1 MSADTKPSE
10 ACSQLGEGAMGS
22 PSAGLLLDHIE
33 GFLMEPLSWGY
44 PSSCLGWGLEEQ
56 ELSRVQAWAAS
67 VPLDPKAPENQL
79 LSSLLAISAAPTG
92 VHTVMAKTQPL
103 PPQGGGRQLSLP

>member
-1 MSADTKPSE
+1 MD
-10 ACSQLGEGAMGS
+10 S
-22 PSAGLLLDHIE
+22 PSAGLLFDHIE

-44 PSSCLGWGLEEQ
+44 PSSCLEWGEGLEEQ

-67 VPLDPKAPENQL
+67 APPDPKAPENQL
-79 LSSLLAISAAPTG
+79 LSSLLAVSAAPTG

-103 PPQGGGRQLSLP
+103 PPHPRAGVGSCLCHKDSSNN